1 MNDPIFGHDQGA
13 TLNGRPID
21 GVLANHGQ
29 HDLSLPIT
37 HRIARDSTR
46 SRLPWDLFLVLD
58 LCGSPIRRLC
68 DCLIGQRYNHHPGFG

>member
-29 HDLSLPIT
+29 HALSPEYAQGLAGVAQAVD
-37 HRIARDSTR
+37 RA
-46 SRLPWDLFLVLD
+46 
-58 LCGSPIRRLC
+58 
-68 DCLIGQRYNHHPGFG
+68 